1 MPVSAADSPQALV
14 CCNHTPCFPKLLQ
27 RGLTCQHKQA
37 IVTVVQQAMVTMLLQ
52 LATLFFHLLLLYIH
66 VLLHTSHRLTSDCL
80 LGLSH

>member
-52 LATLFFHLLLLYIH
+52 LATLLFICYCFTFMYCCT
-66 VLLHTSHRLTSDCL
+66 LHTDTLQIAS
-80 LGLSH
+80 